1 MLALNDRESMLEWSR
16 FSTLCEDFCCCVKV
30 YVVSYRSQ
38 KDCLFGDNALLVEEV
53 YSRYERGDAELPNC
67 WKSLFTRALED
78 KYPAECAQATS
89 GNDIAVDPKVLCLL
103 HFFRSYGHLA
113 ADLDPLGMAGKVALD
128 HDKFIASI
136 IGDGEAAWR
145 GSGSSLPSILQALK
159 ETYCGSIG
167 YEFMHIPSSE
177 ERDWLRD
184 KIENTSRVIAPERKR
199 ETLRC
204 LQETEL
210 FEQFLHVRYPGY
222 KRFSVEGGDVLV
234 PLLER
239 IIALAPG
246 FNCKEVVL
254 GLSHRGRLSVLTRV
268 MRKPYAAVLYEF
280 SGGMAYPEGL
290 SLSGDVKYH
299 LGYSTD
305 TKIGGETVHLS
316 LAYNSSSLESVN
328 PVVMGRV
335 KAKSDEKRQ
344 PVLGILVH
352 GNAAFIGQGV
362 VSEGFT
368 LSGVAGYSPGGI
380 VHVVVNNQVGFT
392 ADPESSM
399 TSFYCSDV
407 AKMIDA
413 PVFHV
418 NGDDPESVLLVADL
432 AMEYRSKFGKD
443 VVVDI
448 VCYRR
453 FGHNEGDEPMFTQPL
468 MYKRIAAH
476 KTVASLYAERLISE
490 GVVTKEDVDKS
501 RGEFRAV
508 LEEAF
513 AASAKYKPEKEDW
526 FQGCWQG
533 LRRPDPGNFQDYL
546 SETGVERSKLLALVD
561 SLCAIPEGFNAETKI
576 ARMLA
581 GRLKGVQSDS
591 IDWGTGEA
599 LAIASLL
606 VEKFRVRLSGEDSA
620 RGTFSHRH
628 ARLVDQVTGEH
639 YVPLN
644 NLGVEQARFDVMD
657 SPLSEYAVM
666 GFEYG
671 YSLDSPN
678 VLVIWEAQF
687 GDFANGAQIIIDQ
700 YVSAAETKW
709 MRSSGLVLL
718 LPHGYE
724 GQGPEHSS
732 ARIERYLQLCAED
745 NMQVVNCTTPA
756 NFFHALRRQLHRD
769 FRKPLV
775 VFTPKSLLRH
785 KMAVSKISDFEG
797 HFIPVIGEVSD
808 VNSSAVRRVVV
819 CSGKVYYDLL
829 AARADKTDVA
839 LLRLEQYYPFPTELL
854 ANELAKYKK
863 ASVVWCQEEHF
874 NMGGWSFVRDRIEE
888 SMRCAGIS
896 GSVSY
901 IGRSESASTAAGY
914 PSAHATQQQAII
926 DSVFA

>member
-1 MLALNDRESMLEWSR
+1 M
-16 FSTLCEDFCCCVKV
+16 
-30 YVVSYRSQ
+30 VSYRNQ

-53 YSRYERGDAELPNC
+53 YRRYEQGDAELPNC
-67 WKSLFTRALED
+67 WRGLFARALED
-78 KYPAECAQATS
+78 KYSVGCAQTTS
-89 GNDIAVDPKVLCLL
+89 GDDLAVNSKVLCLL
-103 HFFRSYGHLA
+103 NFFRSYGHLA
-113 ADLDPLGMAGKVALD
+113 ADLDPLGMAGKVTLD
-128 HDKFIASI
+128 HEKYLASMMKNS
-136 IGDGEAAWR
+136 GAAWR
-145 GSGSSLPSILQALK
+145 ESGASLSSVLQTLK
-159 ETYCGSIG
+159 ETYCGKIG

-184 KIENTSRVIAPERKR
+184 KIENANRIIAPEHKK
-199 ETLRC
+199 ETLQC
-204 LQETEL
+204 LLETEL

-239 IIALAPG
+239 IIALTPE
-246 FNCKEVVL
+246 FNCREVVL

-280 SGGMAYPEGL
+280 SGGMAYPDGL
-290 SLSGDVKYH
+290 SVSGDVKYH

-305 TKIGGETVHLS
+305 KKIGGETVHLS
-316 LAYNSSSLESVN
+316 LAYNSSSLESVC

-335 KAKSDEKRQ
+335 KAKSDEKHQ

-362 VSEGFT
+362 VAEGFT
-368 LSGVAGYSPGGI
+368 LSGVTGYSPGGI
-380 VHVVVNNQVGFT
+380 VHVIVNNQVGFT
-392 ADPESSM
+392 ADLESSM

-418 NGDDPESVLLVADL
+418 NGDDPESVLLAADL

-443 VVVDI
+443 VVVDV

-476 KTVASLYAERLISE
+476 KTVASLYAERLIGE
-490 GVVTKEDVDKS
+490 GVVTKEEVDKL
-501 RGEFRAV
+501 REEFRAV
-508 LEEAF
+508 LEKAF
-513 AASAKYKPEKEDW
+513 AESAKYKPEKEDW
-526 FQGCWQG
+526 FQGSWNG
-533 LRRPDPGNFQDYL
+533 FRRPDPGRFHDYL
-546 SETGVERSKLLALVD
+546 SETGVERSKLLSLAN
-561 SLCAIPEGFNAETKI
+561 SLCTIPEGFNTETKI

-581 GRLKGVQSDS
+581 GRLKGVQNDS
-591 IDWGTGEA
+591 IDWGMGEA

-639 YVPLN
+639 YIPLN
-644 NLGVEQARFDVMD
+644 NLGGEQARFDVMD

-700 YVSAAETKW
+700 YIAAAETKW
-709 MRSSGLVLL
+709 LRSSGLVLL

-732 ARIERYLQLCAED
+732 ARVERYLQLCAED

-756 NFFHALRRQLHRD
+756 NFFHVLRRQLHRD

-797 HFIPVIGEVSD
+797 RFSPVIGEVAD
-808 VNSSAVRRVVV
+808 INPDAVRRVVV

-829 AARADKTDVA
+829 EARANKADVA

-888 SMRCAGIS
+888 SMRHASIA

-901 IGRSESASTAAGY
+901 IGRPESASAAAGY
-914 PSAHATQQQAII
+914 SSAHAAQQQAII
-926 DSVFA
+926 DSVFT